1 MIQKKEASALGEKE
15 SVPIIPKQR
24 PPSMVEPYKFSELW
38 IEFDRAFD
46 RVRREFEALF
56 GPLGRI
62 WEREI
67 SMMQEFETRLPALDL
82 EDRGDKYVLTADVP
96 GFKSDEIEINV
107 WDNSVEL
114 SGCREMKQSEELT
127 GYVRKER
134 SLETFYRKITLPE
147 EVKVDDATAT
157 LQNGILEVTLPKKI
171 PKEKKKIQIK

>member
-1 MIQKKEASALGEKE
+1 
-15 SVPIIPKQR
+15 
-24 PPSMVEPYKFSELW
+24 
-38 IEFDRAFD
+38 
-46 RVRREFEALF
+46 
-56 GPLGRI
+56 
-62 WEREI
+62 
-67 SMMQEFETRLPALDL
+67 
-82 EDRGDKYVLTADVP
+82 
-96 GFKSDEIEINV
+96 